1 MQQNVASAIT
11 FSSSAR
17 DVKILKAAT
26 FQLASPLAPSL
37 GKAQSC
43 RLSAAELNASFA
55 SDLHVAFRKHELW
68 KIRALLRCLL
78 GAQTLKPQP
87 DRSKLL

>member
-55 SDLHVAFRKHELW
+55 SDLHVAFRKHELL
-68 KIRALLRCLL
+68 KIRALFAMPFGRANLE
-78 GAQTLKPQP
+78 APT
-87 DRSKLL
+87 